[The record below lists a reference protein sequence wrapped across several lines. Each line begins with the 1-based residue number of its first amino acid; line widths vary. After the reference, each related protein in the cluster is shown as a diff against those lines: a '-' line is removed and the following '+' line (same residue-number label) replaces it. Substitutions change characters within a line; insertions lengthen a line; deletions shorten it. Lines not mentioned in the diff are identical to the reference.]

1 MKLSFYTDVII
12 TCIIEKITQ
21 THA

>member
-1 MKLSFYTDVII
+1 MKLSFYTDDII